1 MNDILLVVITSL
13 ISGLLATILT
23 LVYQKLSRIKESKVR
38 VFENLMSYRYALY
51 LQESVNELNKIDV
64 VFYRDKAVIQAW
76 KEFKV
81 EASKVANDN
90 IKPNGLSDKHLKVLE
105 AMAKAIGFKRI
116 NWEDIKDFYYPNGL
130 ASKIQYEMINKS
142 VNNETRNTQISSE
155 QQLGL
160 SMISK
165 IIEHPEAVDGL
176 IKLSETFVKGNNKKE
191 SGSKNKN
198 TKINKE

>member
-81 EASKVANDN
+81 EASKVANDD

-142 VNNETRNTQISSE
+142 VNNETRNTQISYE

>member
-23 LVYQKLSRIKESKVR
+23 LIYQKLSRIKESKIR

-64 VFYRDKAVIQAW
+64 VFYRDIAVIQAW

-81 EASKVANDN
+81 EASKVANDD

-142 VNNETRNTQISSE
+142 VNNETRNTQISYE

>member
-23 LVYQKLSRIKESKVR
+23 LIYQKLSRIKESKIR

-81 EASKVANDN
+81 EASKVANDD

-142 VNNETRNTQISSE
+142 VNNETRNTQISYE